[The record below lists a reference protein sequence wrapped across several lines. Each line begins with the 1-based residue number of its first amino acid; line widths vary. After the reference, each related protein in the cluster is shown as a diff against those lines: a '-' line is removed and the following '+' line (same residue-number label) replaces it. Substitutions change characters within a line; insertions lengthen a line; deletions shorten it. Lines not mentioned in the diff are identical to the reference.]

1 AGFAGA
7 TEASGISADLMVDG
21 DAAGWTLRPTTV
33 RAAVVDPG
41 VPVTDLALRLGGSGE
56 RLTVADAEARLLG
69 GRARLSDFDY
79 RLADGSARFDV
90 TLVDVDLARVL
101 ALEGEHFTGT
111 GTLSGTLPVTLA
123 DNLPSV
129 AGGRMAAAP
138 PGGVIRVAPALAA
151 GIGQPGLDFAL
162 RALQNFAYTELEADV
177 DYAASGDLTL
187 AVQLKGRNPEVESG
201 RPIHY
206 NLTLRENVPVL
217 LESLRLQDRVTEGI
231 ERRVTN

>member
-1 AGFAGA
+1 VAARGTWGLAGDPLAPFTAGYRPDSGRATVRAAAEREVRGPLLGSLLKNWRQPYDLTGGRLQADVDLTWDPAGGLGGRVGVRVDGAAGFAGA
-7 TEASGISADLMVDG
+7 TEAGGISADLMLDG

-41 VPVTDLALRLGGSGE
+41 VPVTDLSLRLGGSGE

-69 GRARLSDFDY
+69 GRARLS
-79 RLADGSARFDV
+79 
-90 TLVDVDLARVL
+90 
-101 ALEGEHFTGT
+101 
-111 GTLSGTLPVTLA
+111 
-123 DNLPSV
+123 
-129 AGGRMAAAP
+129 
-138 PGGVIRVAPALAA
+138 
-151 GIGQPGLDFAL
+151 
-162 RALQNFAYTELEADV
+162 DV

-217 LESLRLQDRVTEGI
+217 LESLRLQGRVTEGI